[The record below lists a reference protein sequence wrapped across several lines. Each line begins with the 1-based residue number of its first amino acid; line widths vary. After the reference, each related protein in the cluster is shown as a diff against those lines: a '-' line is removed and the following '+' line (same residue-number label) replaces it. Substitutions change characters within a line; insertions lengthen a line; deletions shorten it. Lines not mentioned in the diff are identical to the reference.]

1 MQHCISPVSLWG
13 VFPSRHRTRR
23 DAFSNIHYSHPLSP
37 LMASI
42 TFNPCFEMESQY
54 CQGHFKGRFN
64 NAQVVYRAVKGRN
77 KVNEILDKII
87 ISSKS
92 LKGLPC
98 WIPFSY
104 NANRTPKLFHKAEEL
119 QTNVQQPEHW
129 KMKLVCSSAW
139 SSVSRHTTKP
149 PKLLSPNIFALPFP
163 RHDKADFKN
172 PVALS

>member
-1 MQHCISPVSLWG
+1 
-13 VFPSRHRTRR
+13 
-23 DAFSNIHYSHPLSP
+23 
-37 LMASI
+37 MASI

-104 NANRTPKLFHKAEEL
+104 NANRTPKLFHEAEEL
-119 QTNVQQPEHW
+119 QTNVQ
-129 KMKLVCSSAW
+129 
-139 SSVSRHTTKP
+139 
-149 PKLLSPNIFALPFP
+149 
-163 RHDKADFKN
+163 
-172 PVALS
+172 